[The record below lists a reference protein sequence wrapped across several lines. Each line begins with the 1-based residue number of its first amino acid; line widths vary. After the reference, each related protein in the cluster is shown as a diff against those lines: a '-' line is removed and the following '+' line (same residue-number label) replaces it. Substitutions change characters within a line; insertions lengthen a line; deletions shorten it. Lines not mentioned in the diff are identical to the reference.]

1 MAVNFASALGG
12 FFPGMAQ
19 GLQVAKALQELN
31 LSGSYADD
39 VTKASGTKGG
49 TVTTRDGQPGA
60 DTTAPAATTTASPS
74 GQAPTTT
81 APAPTPLPPE
91 PAIPLNSPTTITRA
105 PGGDYSPV
113 PPQDPGYS
121 PAKAGGYTPIP
132 KRPAVDIPDT
142 RPPPTTPPPDDG
154 QQTIQTA
161 KNAVGGAIGAGL
173 RYLPQVFQGATNP
186 DLYPTP

>member
-49 TVTTRDGQPGA
+49 TVTTRDQPGA
-60 DTTAPAATTTASPS
+60 DTTAPAATTTASPA

-81 APAPTPLPPE
+81 APVPE
-91 PAIPLNSPTTITRA
+91 PAPPAPSAIPLNPPTQITRA

-113 PPQDPGYS
+113 PQDPGYS

-142 RPPPTTPPPDDG
+142 RPPPTTPPSDDG